1 MTKQESPSL
10 FDRALTNLSASWRE
24 IAVSAA
30 RSVGLS
36 LSDEAV
42 ADAARLREQMQVCLE
57 ARGGEIS
64 ARAHAAELGRA
75 YLRLDQ
81 AGRAVFLE
89 LLARDF
95 AVDAEAVEAAI
106 DDYHKQE
113 DEEARMAAEL
123 RLRDTLIPPR
133 VRLLTQFNGLP
144 EGVKFLVDLR
154 ADLVGL
160 LDRSPYL
167 RALDRDLQEL
177 LTSWFDTGFLDLRR
191 ITWDS
196 SAALLEKLIAYEAVH
211 EIRSWDDLRNR
222 LDSDR
227 RCYALFH
234 PRMPNEPLAFVE
246 VALVEGMAGNVQ
258 ALLDEAAPAADPAKA
273 DTAIFYSISNTQR
286 GLRGITFGDFL
297 IKMVVRVLSHDLP
310 QLKTFATLSPVPGLR
325 GWLEGL
331 DGAALERLLTGDERA
346 AIRKLGQAEDMAEAL
361 RSLLAR
367 ENWHRHTRV
376 TETLQEPL
384 VRLAARYFTEKRGN
398 GQPIDAVAR
407 FHLRNGARLE
417 RINWLGDTSAK
428 GLRQSAGIMV
438 NYRYLLDEIER
449 NHEAFVA
456 KGTVAASTEV
466 RALMRRAK
474 DTGGSGPLRRLG
486 LG

>member
-1 MTKQESPSL
+1 MTKQESQSL
-10 FDRALTNLSASWRE
+10 FDRALSNLSASWRD

-30 RSVGLS
+30 RTVGLS
-36 LSDEAV
+36 VPDETV
-42 ADAARLREQMQVCLE
+42 ADAENLRIQMRECLE
-57 ARGGEIS
+57 ARGGELS
-64 ARAHAAELGRA
+64 ARVRAAALGRA

-81 AGRAVFLE
+81 EGRAVFLE
-89 LLARDF
+89 VLARDF
-95 AVDAEAVEAAI
+95 AVDAAAVEAAI
-106 DDYHKQE
+106 ETYQQQQ
-113 DEEARMAAEL
+113 DEEERIAAGL
-123 RLRDTLIPPR
+123 RLRETLEPPR
-133 VRLLTQFNGLP
+133 IRLLTQFNGLP

-154 ADLVGL
+154 ADLASL

-177 LTSWFDTGFLDLRR
+177 LTSWFDTGFLDLKR

-234 PRMPNEPLAFVE
+234 PRMPKEPLAFVE
-246 VALVEGMAGNVQ
+246 VALVEGLAGNVQ
-258 ALLDEAAPAADPAKA
+258 ALLDESAPSSDPEKA

-286 GLRGITFGDFL
+286 GLRSITFGDFL
-297 IKMVVRVLSHDLP
+297 IKMVVRELSQELP

-325 GWLEGL
+325 DWLDTL
-331 DGAALERLLTGDERA
+331 DSEALDKLLTGDEKE
-346 AIRKLGQAEDMAEAL
+346 AIRKLGQKEDTAEAL
-361 RSLLAR
+361 QAILNRD
-367 ENWHRHTRV
+367 NWHRHQRV
-376 TETLQEPL
+376 GAALEDPM
-384 VRLAARYFTEKRGN
+384 VRLAARYFMEKRPN
-398 GQPIDAVAR
+398 GQPIDPVAR

-428 GLRQSAGIMV
+428 GMKQSAGIMV
-438 NYRYLLDEIER
+438 NYRYLLDDIER
-449 NHEAFVA
+449 NHEAFA
-456 KGTVAASTEV
+456 SKGTVAVSSEV
-466 RALMRRAK
+466 RTLMRRVR
-474 DTGGSGPLRRLG
+474 DSNGSGALRRLG